1 MPFTLPELVV
11 MSRALRDACMGI
23 VELAHPETRPEV
35 REEYRLA
42 LQSVGVVQR
51 SCSQSQ
57 LRLTQ
62 LMWRRL
68 FKVVLR
74 ATKVI

>member
-35 REEYRLA
+35 REEYKLA
-42 LQSVGVVQR
+42 FQSIGATR
-51 SCSQSQ
+51 TAQSTHD
-57 LRLTQ
+57 LRRQHQTW
-62 LMWRRL
+62 MHL
-68 FKVVLR
+68 FKVRFSYHL
-74 ATKVI
+74 